1 MNFKL
6 QEREEKERLALE
18 LNRSREEKE
27 RLLHQSKQAA
37 SQLRKFTAL
46 FLETTPED
54 LERAKEN
61 YTANRQKNIPNIFWN
76 YGEWW
81 LDQDAKLQTKTNCSF
96 KRLLRVEKELTR
108 FFHSSLSLV
117 LEKKQKKRI
126 SKLSQSVDFFIWNNV
141 YDLT

>member
-76 YGEWW
+76 YRVVVRPRC
-81 LDQDAKLQTKTNCSF
+81 AKTNCSF
-96 KRLLRVEKELTR
+96 KRLLRVEKELNQI
-108 FFHSSLSLV
+108 FSL
-117 LEKKQKKRI
+117 I
-126 SKLSQSVDFFIWNNV
+126 TI
-141 YDLT
+141 TG

>member
-76 YGEWW
+76 YEEWW
-81 LDQDAKLQTKTNCSF
+81 LDQDAQRQIAASNDYC
-96 KRLLRVEKELTR
+96 
-108 FFHSSLSLV
+108 V
-117 LEKKQKKRI
+117 LKKN
-126 SKLSQSVDFFIWNNV
+126 LPDFFTHHYHWFQRRNRKKEF
-141 YDLT
+141 LS